1 MWRKG
6 NALTLLIGM
15 ETGTA
20 TLENSVE
27 MLLKTGKLK
36 LRKKFQSKT
45 LSQKINRTTM

>member
-27 MLLKTGKLK
+27 MLLKTG
-36 LRKKFQSKT
+36 
-45 LSQKINRTTM
+45 NRTGIWPRNPTAGHTH